1 MIRIKEMKEL
11 AQREVKAE
19 KERAEIK
26 YNKDLAK
33 YRDRLKEVK
42 PKLMEYIEKCI
53 YNGLKYNNKI
63 GLYKHPVEDMFKSI
77 DKYGDNVLY
86 YLADPNRKTVSAY
99 EVALKE
105 LADEISYELLEAGVK
120 AIIKNENSCF
130 MGEPYIILEV

>member
-1 MIRIKEMKEL
+1 MISIKEMKEL
-11 AQREVKAE
+11 AQKEVKAE
-19 KERAEIK
+19 KELAK
-26 YNKDLAK
+26 VKFDKDLAM

-42 PKLMEYIEKCI
+42 PKLMDYIEKCI

-99 EVALKE
+99 DVASKE
-105 LADEISYELLEAGVK
+105 LANDVREELFNAGVVK
-120 AIIKNENSCF
+120 ITKHKDSCF
-130 MGEPYIILEV
+130 MGEPYLFLEV